1 MVQAGGESVVA
12 EEAEEPVVPIVPF
25 DACLE
30 KFAAE
35 ATLPDYYSPALGAKG
50 RATVTRR
57 LASFPPYLMVHLQKC
72 VTAGT
77 VLPDGAVMCI
87 L

>member
-1 MVQAGGESVVA
+1 M
-12 EEAEEPVVPIVPF
+12 PIVPF

-35 ATLPDYYSPALGAKG
+35 ATLPDYSSPALGAKG